1 MSSPNLYKSY
11 ITFQTEETVVIDSN
25 AVFEK
30 RLKEFQT
37 TVKEAPK
44 ESAKEFVAMEKANTL
59 EAASVARLLGE
70 ELDMGDEEFSQGIEA
85 QMVPEETYAGPA
97 PEELIENAKREAE
110 EIVQRAQAEAEA
122 LKLKAKEEGFSEGQ
136 RAGYSEAMEQAQS
149 EISQREKELS
159 EKEAF
164 LERTYQE
171 KIKEL
176 EPEFVD
182 ALSGIYEHIFKVNLK
197 HEKEM
202 IIHLLEVSI
211 SRMGAGRDF
220 IIHVSKDDFEAV
232 SAKKDEIR
240 QFVAGKDATLEV
252 IEDMTLTQAECMIE
266 TEGGIF
272 DCSLGVQL
280 EELSKQLQLLSYE
293 RN

>member
-11 ITFQTEETVVIDSN
+11 ITFQTEEAVVIDSN

-30 RLKEFQT
+30 RLKEFQNAA
-37 TVKEAPK
+37 KEAPK
-44 ESAKEFVAMEKANTL
+44 EPMKEFVPVEKANTL
-59 EAASVARLLGE
+59 EAANVARLLGE
-70 ELDMGDEEFSQGIEA
+70 EIDMDEEGFSQGIEA
-85 QMVPEETYAGPA
+85 QPVMEEYTGPA
-97 PEELIENAKREAE
+97 PEELVENAKREAE
-110 EIVQRAQAEAEA
+110 EILQNAQAEAEA
-122 LKLKAKEEGFSEGQ
+122 LKLRAREEGFSEGQ
-136 RAGYSEAMEQAQS
+136 QAGYREAMELAQS
-149 EISQREKELS
+149 EISQKEQELS
-159 EKEAF
+159 EKEEL
-164 LERTYQE
+164 LERSYQE

-182 ALSGIYEHIFKVNLK
+182 TLTGIYEHIFKVNLK
-197 HEKEM
+197 QEKGM
-202 IIHLLEVSI
+202 IVHLLEVNM
-211 SRMGAGRDF
+211 SRMGAGRNF

-240 QFVAGKDATLEV
+240 QFAAGSDVTLEV
-252 IEDMTLTQAECMIE
+252 IEDMTLAQAECMIE

>member
-44 ESAKEFVAMEKANTL
+44 ESVKEFVAVEKANTL

-122 LKLKAKEEGFSEGQ
+122 LKLKAKEEGFFEGQ

-176 EPEFVD
+176 EPGFVD
-182 ALSGIYEHIFKVNLK
+182 ALTGIYEHIFKVNLK

-202 IIHLLEVSI
+202 IVHLLEVSI

-252 IEDMTLTQAECMIE
+252 IEDMTLAQAECMIE

>member
-11 ITFQTEETVVIDSN
+11 ITFQTEEAVVIDSN

-30 RLKEFQT
+30 RLKEFQNT
-37 TVKEAPK
+37 AKEAPK
-44 ESAKEFVAMEKANTL
+44 EPVKEFVPVEKVNTL
-59 EAASVARLLGE
+59 EAANVARLLGE
-70 ELDMGDEEFSQGIEA
+70 EIDMDEEGFSQGIEA
-85 QMVPEETYAGPA
+85 QPAAEEYTGPA

-110 EIVQRAQAEAEA
+110 EILQNAQAQAEA
-122 LKLKAKEEGFSEGQ
+122 LKLSAREEGFSEGRQ
-136 RAGYSEAMEQAQS
+136 AGYREAMELAQS
-149 EISQREKELS
+149 EISQKEQELFEKEEL
-159 EKEAF
+159 
-164 LERTYQE
+164 LERSYQE

-182 ALSGIYEHIFKVNLK
+182 TLTGIYEHIFKVNLK
-197 HEKEM
+197 QEKGM
-202 IIHLLEVSI
+202 IVHLLEVNMG
-211 SRMGAGRDF
+211 RMGAGRDF
-220 IIHVSKDDFEAV
+220 IIHVSRDDFEAV

-240 QFVAGKDATLEV
+240 QFAAGRDVTLEV
-252 IEDMTLTQAECMIE
+252 IEDMTLAQAECMIE